1 MLLQIPPDLPFA
13 SLNLRLDP
21 ESGALLFD
29 AEPLLALVKANNIA
43 DEVLSDEDVAT
54 EIIGAWYGLAL
65 KSGEPQDLVI
75 EEIFSEIRFENEL
88 GGGFSHKPG
97 RA

>member
-13 SLNLRLDP
+13 SLNLRRDTQDG
-21 ESGALLFD
+21 SLLFD
-29 AEPLLALVKANNIA
+29 AEPMLAIAQANSLPTDAFN
-43 DEVLSDEDVAT
+43 DQDVAT

-75 EEIFSEIRFENEL
+75 EEIFSEIRFENER
-88 GGGFSHKPG
+88 GGGFSHEPG